1 MQDKTILEGAVSK
14 LTGTGKVPKNL
25 LKAVVN
31 FLKYEGESDF
41 LAKWVMESQLAE
53 GKILPPHTG
62 KPKVSFIVP
71 CYNHGEY
78 LRDCVVSLLKQDY
91 TAFEII
97 IINDGSTDNTD
108 EVAVKIIEEFPDYS
122 IRYIKQKN
130 SGLVRSRNK
139 GCTVAKGKYILPID
153 ADDLIAPSFLSK
165 TIAILE
171 SSPQFGYVST
181 KALFFG
187 HSNLIWPKE
196 SLTPV
201 NFISTNQQTCTT
213 LFRKDMWK
221 EIGGYD
227 ESMIHGYEDWELWIR
242 ATKNGW
248 VGLQIDEPL
257 FFYRRKADSM
267 ITNSRDRDTS
277 IKEQIVR
284 LHPDIYDIS
293 KLPLF
298 EKEMHYSNWIPPQL
312 VRPDFRI
319 HPCHMPHETVGNENN
334 NAEQDINNQL
344 NELKKHIL
352 GILAQIVPQSKDQF
366 LRNEA
371 GSGDENKFEQ
381 LYTKIS
387 SRIAKFNKTGNFDE
401 AVNVGAILLSLY
413 PIKKTAVLLL
423 MDSLLKKGDL
433 AAAYS
438 TGSFYLSVWLW
449 DKAILK
455 TLSNILCLQADSE
468 GQSDKTMGLL
478 ESAILLSPDSRLALT
493 KTFEFQISNGLLSAA
508 DRTRTLA
515 EKHGIKLPAAPLRN
529 NDKSFPRKRK
539 HIWYVTDTFGYI
551 GGGVNGVSQAKFMT
565 LGSLLSND
573 DLCDVTIITPLTTE
587 LPSGIA
593 EFSRQY
599 HMLRNKKDAAW
610 PNWITTVK
618 KELHSHLG
626 KDKQNFISGDW
637 LPCRE
642 PENKADLIIIEG
654 VRFDPDR
661 YLQQLGLTF
670 NCPSVY
676 MHHNSPYHYSAE
688 ITEKGS
694 LPVMLNTL
702 KRYKFNISVSRTVT
716 EEWKSLPEQKDK
728 EWFNILNCIREDEA
742 AEVKSRPPEIV
753 RQRLG
758 LPKNDF
764 LILCL
769 ASIQHRKGQDLLLNQ
784 MDKILE
790 SVPSARVI
798 FIGPVLGNRG
808 GNDIVEMSKGKPY
821 SGRIRFLGTKENA
834 LDYVYASNLLV
845 LPSREEALP
854 LSILEAMALGRACV
868 ASDVCGI
875 PELIEDGETG
885 LMFSLDNPQDLA
897 KHIIRLAQNPDELE
911 TMSKKAE
918 SRYWDNFSREQHA
931 RRWRE
936 VLMEIFGMDD

>member
-1 MQDKTILEGAVSK
+1 MIDVKKLEAAVAQLIPTNK
-14 LTGTGKVPKNL
+14 RPKNL
-25 LKAVVN
+25 FKAVTAL
-31 FLKYEGESDF
+31 LKDGGESEL
-41 LAKWVMESQLAE
+41 LASWVMESQLAE
-53 GKILPPHTG
+53 GNELPPHTG
-62 KPKVSFIVP
+62 KPDVSFIVP

-97 IINDGSTDNTD
+97 IINDGSTDNTH
-108 EVAVKIIEEFPDYS
+108 EVATEIKDEFPEYN
-122 IRYIKQKN
+122 IRYIQQEN

-139 GCTVAKGKYILPID
+139 GCTIAKGKYILPID

-165 TIAILE
+165 TVAILE
-171 SSPQFGYVST
+171 SNPHLGYVST

-196 SLTPV
+196 NLTPV
-201 NFISTNQQTCTT
+201 NFVSTNQQTCTT
-213 LFRKDMWK
+213 LFRKEMWK
-221 EIGGYD
+221 ELGGYD

-248 VGLQIDEPL
+248 IGLQIDEPL

-267 ITNSRDRDTS
+267 ITNSRDRDAS

-284 LHPDIYDIS
+284 LHPDIYDVF
-293 KLPLF
+293 KLPHF

-319 HPCHMPHETVGNENN
+319 QPRHVPDGTVGNENS

-352 GILAQIVPQSKDQF
+352 GILAQIVPQSKEQF
-366 LRNEA
+366 LRSEA
-371 GSGDENKFEQ
+371 GSGDDNKFEQ
-381 LYTKIS
+381 LYKQIS

-413 PIKKTAVLLL
+413 PIEKTAVLLL

-438 TGSFYLSVWLW
+438 TGSFYLSLWHW
-449 DKAILK
+449 DKQILRI
-455 TLSNILCLQADSE
+455 LSTILCYQADLPE
-468 GQSDKTMGLL
+468 QSDKAMGFL
-478 ESAILLSPDSRLALT
+478 EGAILLSPDSRLALT
-493 KTFEFQISNGLLSAA
+493 KTFEFQISNELLSAA
-508 DRTRTLA
+508 ERTRALA
-515 EKHGIKLPAAPLRN
+515 EKHSIKLPTVPLKGD
-529 NDKSFPRKRK
+529 DKRSHKNRKQ
-539 HIWYVTDTFGYI
+539 IWYVTNAFGYI

-573 DLCDVTIITPLTTE
+573 DLCEVTVITPLTTE

-599 HMLRNKKDAAW
+599 HMLRSKKDAAW

-626 KDKQNFISGDW
+626 KEKQKFINGEW

-654 VRFDPDR
+654 IRFDPDQ

-688 ITEKGS
+688 ITDAGS
-694 LPVMLNTL
+694 LPVMLKTL
-702 KRYKFNISVSRTVT
+702 ERYKFNISVSRTVT

-728 EWFNILNCIREDEA
+728 QWFSILNCIREDEA
-742 AEVKSRPPEIV
+742 TEVKSRPPEIV
-753 RQRLG
+753 RQQLG

-769 ASIQHRKGQDLLLNQ
+769 ASIQHRKGQDILLNQ
-784 MDKILE
+784 MDEILE

-798 FIGPVLGNRG
+798 FIGPVLADRG
-808 GNDIVEMSKGKPY
+808 GNEIVEMSKGKPY
-821 SGRIRFLGTKENA
+821 SEKIHFLGSKENA
-834 LDYVYASNLLV
+834 LDYIHASDLLV

-854 LSILEAMALGRACV
+854 LSILEAMALGRTCV
-868 ASDVCGI
+868 ASDVYGI
-875 PELIEDGETG
+875 PELIVDDETG
-885 LMFSLDNPQDLA
+885 LMFSLDKPQDLA

-911 TMSKKAE
+911 AMSEKAE
-918 SRYWDNFSREQHA
+918 SRYWDKFSRKQHA
-931 RRWRE
+931 KRWRE
-936 VLMEIFGMDD
+936 VLMKIFSET